1 MASEIKRNNKLGR
14 TIQNSNYGQGYAWS
28 FQGEGNPT
36 IGSSLEIKQL
46 NDVNAPIGSEYLDL
60 VDASVYIKIDSTP
73 DEDRGKYKIGCWKLS
88 IATPNIEVM
97 TKAEFNEI
105 ANTYAALGYTQK
117 SSLSGLPI
125 LMTGLVGTGD
135 KYLTPP
141 DSPQPLTGGDYKGYQ
156 KIVEFVEIEAN
167 GSLVISNGEIVIGED
182 GNYFTSHAWIDAS
195 SSLNTNT
202 LGFVFSIERGTDVFF
217 SARPIGTRG
226 FNGNNRTNVSGGGF
240 LNNLQEGDK
249 ICAWVASEAN
259 ADISIY
265 DCNIGLNL
273 RSKTYDYSVEQYICE
288 QPLMNDEDF
297 NSDTIN
303 VETYHKDKMINIL
316 STNNYSVVLP
326 KLSDVHFTDIFRFK
340 NLKDSS
346 LIGTFVPF
354 SGEQI
359 EGNSSFDFFGR
370 GTLSIRKSIDNGL
383 KWSIIEISNLF
394 DHSNQGK
401 TTEVSFESHTDAYLL
416 THNRGYKPI
425 IQVYVYD
432 VSGEY
437 SEADVDVDHNT
448 DMNSFIVNLEGINSG
463 YIRYI

>member
-1 MASEIKRNNKLGR
+1 
-14 TIQNSNYGQGYAWS
+14 
-28 FQGEGNPT
+28 
-36 IGSSLEIKQL
+36 
-46 NDVNAPIGSEYLDL
+46 
-60 VDASVYIKIDSTP
+60 
-73 DEDRGKYKIGCWKLS
+73 
-88 IATPNIEVM
+88 
-97 TKAEFNEI
+97 
-105 ANTYAALGYTQK
+105 
-117 SSLSGLPI
+117 
-125 LMTGLVGTGD
+125 
-135 KYLTPP
+135 
-141 DSPQPLTGGDYKGYQ
+141 
-156 KIVEFVEIEAN
+156 
-167 GSLVISNGEIVIGED
+167 
-182 GNYFTSHAWIDAS
+182 
-195 SSLNTNT
+195 
-202 LGFVFSIERGTDVFF
+202 
-217 SARPIGTRG
+217 
-226 FNGNNRTNVSGGGF
+226 
-240 LNNLQEGDK
+240 
-249 ICAWVASEAN
+249 
-259 ADISIY
+259 
-265 DCNIGLNL
+265 
-273 RSKTYDYSVEQYICE
+273 
-288 QPLMNDEDF
+288 MNDEDF

-401 TTEVSFESHTDAYLL
+401 TTEVAFESHTDAYLL